1 MQMTTHLGGR
11 PQWHDDLAAFV
22 PGAMPKGMAVAGAAN
37 GTYSLA
43 SCLNEGAHAGAAA
56 ASAAGFDAKAA
67 SVPAADDEPSAITA
81 FWHVEQAK
89 HKAFVDLQNDV
100 TASDVRLAEHEGYR
114 SVEHLKRYTTL
125 GMATDQGRTSS
136 VNGLAILAELTGKT
150 IPATGIT
157 AARPP
162 YTPVSL
168 GVFGGEHRGKHF
180 KPTRLTPSHNWAK
193 ERGASFIETGLWL
206 RAQYF
211 PKAGETDW
219 LDVGHSRSQR
229 RAQRRR
235 LLRCLDA
242 RQSRSA
248 WHRRR
253 KVSRPRLHQHDEHR
267 PRRPRA
273 LRRDAARRRHHDG

>member
-1 MQMTTHLGGR
+1 EPCAGGAF
-11 PQWHDDLAAFV
+11 WHI
-22 PGAMPKGMAVAGAAN
+22 
-37 GTYSLA
+37 
-43 SCLNEGAHAGAAA
+43 
-56 ASAAGFDAKAA
+56 
-67 SVPAADDEPSAITA
+67 EPSA
-81 FWHVEQAK
+81 
-89 HKAFVDLQNDV
+89 KAFVDLQNDV
-100 TASDVRLAEHEGYR
+100 TAADVRLAEHEGYR

-157 AARPP
+157 TARPP

-180 KPTRLTPSHNWAK
+180 KPTRLTPWHNWAK

-219 LDVGHSRSQR
+219 LTAVIREVNGVRNGVGFCDVSTLGKVEVHGPDAGKFLDRVYINMMSTLPVGKARYG
-229 RAQRRR
+229 AM
-235 LLRCLDA
+235 LREDGIMM
-242 RQSRSA
+242 
-248 WHRRR
+248 
-253 KVSRPRLHQHDEHR
+253 D
-267 PRRPRA
+267 
-273 LRRDAARRRHHDG
+273 DGTAARFAEDRYFVTTTTVNAIKVVQHLE